1 MHRIHCLCRVAIC
14 CLAVA
19 KARASE
25 IDSLF
30 TLNRINPVTVLTALA
45 PQSENNKTGKK
56 IIFKTYSVKVEHFN
70 QFGVSPS
77 LLYRHHELKF
87 IGEQNPG
94 GFNAFTS
101 LTLFRAYQPQDP
113 ADHLRLKNNKPLY
126 RIEGQGLATGVQY
139 SRGDQWWS
147 IAMGFNQLRFRD
159 FQTMDVVDGR
169 DSLTVQYVLFD
180 RSYAPYIASA
190 FVGIDTG
197 NGGITARLTPYIA
210 LQDELLVGPDF
221 QFYREPHLHIYK
233 IGTALAGITYKN
245 YEAMLATGFEH
256 DTIGKNGV
264 YFSFGLKHR
273 F

>member
-1 MHRIHCLCRVAIC
+1 MKTAY
-14 CLAVA
+14 
-19 KARASE
+19 ASE

-30 TLNRINPVTVLTALA
+30 TLNRISPATVLTALA
-45 PQSENNKTGKK
+45 PQPENNKTGKK

-70 QFGVSPS
+70 QIGVSPS
-77 LLYRHHELKF
+77 LLYRHHELKL

-94 GFNAFTS
+94 GYSAFTS

-113 ADHLRLKNNKPLY
+113 ADHLRRKNNKPLY
-126 RIEGQGLATGVQY
+126 RIEGHGLATGVQY

-147 IAMGFNQLRFRD
+147 VAVGFNQLRFRD

-169 DSLTVQYVLFD
+169 DSMTVQYVLFD

-197 NGGITARLTPYIA
+197 NSGITARLTPYIA

-233 IGTALAGITYKN
+233 IGTALAGMTYKN

-256 DTIGKNGV
+256 DSIGKNGI

>member
-1 MHRIHCLCRVAIC
+1 MRFGHCLCLVAIC
-14 CLAVA
+14 CLAVG
-19 KARASE
+19 KATASE

-30 TLNRINPVTVLTALA
+30 TLNRINPLTVMTALA
-45 PQSENNKTGKK
+45 PQPDNTKTGKK
-56 IIFKTYSVKVEHFN
+56 IIIKTASMKVESFN

-77 LLYRHHELKF
+77 LLYRHHELKL

-94 GFNAFTS
+94 GYNAFTS
-101 LTLFRAYQPQDP
+101 LTVLRAYEPQNP
-113 ADHLRLKNNKPLY
+113 ADHLRRKNNKPLY
-126 RIEGQGLATGVQY
+126 RIDGHGLSTGLQY
-139 SRGDQWWS
+139 SQGDQWWS
-147 IAMGFNQLRFRD
+147 VAVGFNQFRIRD
-159 FQTMDVVDGR
+159 FQTMDLVEGR
-169 DSLTVQYVLFD
+169 DSMTVQYVLFD
-180 RSYAPYIASA
+180 RSFAPYIASA

-197 NGGITARLTPYIA
+197 NGSITTRLTPYIA
-210 LQDELLVGPDF
+210 LQDDLLVGPDF

-233 IGTALAGITYKN
+233 IGTALAGMTYKN